1 MNVKLTPAD
10 LDVVW
15 RIVAARLVENRRLS
29 MHELYLET
37 LDEYARVRAEFANG
51 DPYVFS
57 VGSTRWRARTT
68 DDGGLE
74 LEGEPGAA
82 GRR

>member
-1 MNVKLTPAD
+1 VKITLTAAD
-10 LDVVW
+10 LEIVW

-29 MHELYLET
+29 MHDLYLET
-37 LDEYARVRAEFANG
+37 LDEYARVRAEFASG
-51 DPYVFS
+51 DPYVFA

-68 DDGGLE
+68 PEGGLD
-74 LEGEPGAA
+74 LLGEPGAA

>member
-1 MNVKLTPAD
+1 MNVTLTAAD

-29 MHELYLET
+29 MHDLYLET
-37 LDEYARVRAEFANG
+37 LDEFARVKAEFASG
-51 DPYVFS
+51 DPYVFA
-57 VGSTRWRARTT
+57 VGSTRWRARVTA
-68 DDGGLE
+68 DGGLT
-74 LEGEPGAA
+74 LLGEPGVA